1 MPLGRWN
8 DDEDSS
14 SCGGCQRPAAGN
26 RRRYDPTESSEP
38 EASVNDSGSES
49 LSSDSDAGSDAEQLT
64 SEVVELSLQRLQT
77 ERSPSFEDCIGYVL
91 LCAHVLED
99 HPKSLLEISDEQLR
113 ENLLARLIDAKLMGP
128 GLQVGFNH
136 DPEGLPE
143 RKLPHGNFATLYIMY
158 ESFCK
163 AAGEE
168 PASRTVF
175 YQVGKRWKVCLR
187 FHKPSVHSKCW
198 TCSTL
203 KARIANAID
212 FQEHTRLADELLFH
226 YSQQWK
232 DRQVYWLARS
242 RSRTERDMMTMII
255 DSFDHC
261 KLMLPRFPNRRSPKS
276 SVYETIKRT
285 SMTLTCAICHGWGI
299 YFFWLMKAS
308 HKGPTGRLKL
318 HLG

>member
-1 MPLGRWN
+1 MCWDRNIGHAEHLTSCDVCWTSGVGLGGWVGITFMEIGNEFGWPLCQNWQRFERPVIQTWRQTDERKSASSWN
-8 DDEDSS
+8 RNS
-14 SCGGCQRPAAGN
+14 QK
-26 RRRYDPTESSEP
+26 
-38 EASVNDSGSES
+38 GSHFNFWRIHFETS
-49 LSSDSDAGSDAEQLT
+49 LSKL
-64 SEVVELSLQRLQT
+64 
-77 ERSPSFEDCIGYVL
+77 PSQWPVIGPPRCLWYWLGYSINIVL
-91 LCAHVLED
+91 RD

-163 AAGEE
+163 ASGEE

-203 KARIANAID
+203 KARIANAI
-212 FQEHTRLADELLFH
+212 EPCMLF
-226 YSQQWK
+226 
-232 DRQVYWLARS
+232 VF
-242 RSRTERDMMTMII
+242 MIW
-255 DSFDHC
+255 
-261 KLMLPRFPNRRSPKS
+261 P
-276 SVYETIKRT
+276 
-285 SMTLTCAICHGWGI
+285 
-299 YFFWLMKAS
+299 
-308 HKGPTGRLKL
+308 
-318 HLG
+318 HLGDQIQCSKVL

>member
-1 MPLGRWN
+1 M
-8 DDEDSS
+8 
-14 SCGGCQRPAAGN
+14 
-26 RRRYDPTESSEP
+26 
-38 EASVNDSGSES
+38 
-49 LSSDSDAGSDAEQLT
+49 
-64 SEVVELSLQRLQT
+64 
-77 ERSPSFEDCIGYVL
+77 
-91 LCAHVLED
+91 
-99 HPKSLLEISDEQLR
+99 LEISDEQLRQLR

-203 KARIANAID
+203 KARIANAIEPCMLCV
-212 FQEHTRLADELLFH
+212 FIITFFLVTNIKGLQHLAGG
-226 YSQQWK
+226 
-232 DRQVYWLARS
+232 WLILAV
-242 RSRTERDMMTMII
+242 TQTYII
-255 DSFDHC
+255 
-261 KLMLPRFPNRRSPKS
+261 P
-276 SVYETIKRT
+276 
-285 SMTLTCAICHGWGI
+285 AI
-299 YFFWLMKAS
+299 
-308 HKGPTGRLKL
+308 
-318 HLG
+318 